1 MINIVNVTLSIP
13 TDLKRKMDDFAEIN
27 WSAVAREAF
36 REKINDLEFIKRF
49 KSKSTITDED
59 ALNLGRE
66 LNERLAKRR
75 N

>member
-1 MINIVNVTLSIP
+1 MVNVTLAIP
-13 TDLKRKMDDFAEIN
+13 TDLKHKMDNFAEIN

-36 REKINDLEFIKRF
+36 DEKINDLEFIKKF

-59 ALNLGRE
+59 AINLGRE
-66 LNERLAKRR
+66 LNERLVKRR